1 MVSSNE
7 TWTALVDCLGK
18 ASCWQRALDH
28 TLEGTFM
35 AGTLWGVH
43 VMGMGLGWVRVGK
56 VDQLSMLWKMCLI
69 GDWWGCVVFFFVESL

>member
-1 MVSSNE
+1 MVPSNE

-35 AGTLWGVH
+35 AGTGLGGVH
-43 VMGMGLGWVRVGK
+43 VMGTCHGSMGLGLGEGWEG
-56 VDQLSMLWKMCLI
+56 
-69 GDWWGCVVFFFVESL
+69 